1 MYDEA
6 DLLPI
11 SALQHLAFCERQ
23 WALIHL
29 EGLWAENRLTVEG
42 HHLHDRTHQSES
54 ESRGDLRIARG
65 LRLRSLRLGLSGIA
79 DVVEFRRLAS
89 APEGQL
95 SPPSQG
101 PAGVPLPGARGLWQP
116 APVEYKRGKPKLGPY
131 DEIQLCAQALCLE
144 EMLGVGISAGALYYG
159 QPRQRQEVALNAELR
174 EQAEKLA
181 ARLHELTR
189 IGRTPLATYE
199 KKCESCSLL
208 SLCMPKTTGGRK
220 SVDRYLAGIFESGGL
235 PPLKDGSPPRHG

>member
-42 HHLHDRTHQSES
+42 HHLHDRTHKPET
-54 ESRGDLRIARG
+54 ESRGDVRIGRA
-65 LRLRSLRLGLSGIA
+65 LRLRSLRLGLTGVA
-79 DVVEFRRLAS
+79 DVVEFHRVTNP
-89 APEGQL
+89 PE
-95 SPPSQG
+95 
-101 PAGVPLPGARGLWQP
+101 LPGVDSGEKAKGVRLPEVVGVWQP
-116 APVEYKRGKPKLGPY
+116 FPVEYKRGKPKLGPY
-131 DEIQLCAQALCLE
+131 DEVQLCAQALCLE
-144 EMLGVGISAGALYYG
+144 EMLGVQIPSAALFYG
-159 QPRQRQEVALNAELR
+159 QPHQRLDVLLTPALR
-174 EQAEKLA
+174 EQTERLA

-189 IGRTPLATYE
+189 AGKTPPARYE

-208 SLCMPKTTGGRK
+208 TLCMPKTTGGRK
-220 SVDRYLAGIFESGGL
+220 SVDRYLAGIL
-235 PPLKDGSPPRHG
+235 DT